1 MDRFTNEKIIGDV
14 KENNDIVAVVSEYVN
29 LKQSGR
35 SFTGLCPFHSEKTPS
50 FTVSREKQLFYCFGC
65 GAGGDVLSFIMRIEN
80 LSFGAALRFLAERA
94 NLQLPEFEPS
104 PTRQKQ
110 EEERERL
117 YRLNAFAAEFYR
129 KILWQTKTGE
139 KAVAYLEARGITR
152 ATAEKF
158 GLGYAPPQWTALVG
172 LFRKKG
178 VALDEAEKA
187 GLVCGGA
194 EGYYDRFR
202 DRLLFPIT
210 DPRGRVIGFGGRLLG
225 DGQPKYLNSPETAV
239 YQKSRCLYGLAEA
252 REGIRRQGRVIIVE
266 GYMDVIQAHQHGFN
280 EVVASSGTA
289 LTPEQVRLLKRFSD
303 QVLIAYDADAA
314 GEAATIRGLDLLAAA
329 GAEVRVV
336 RLPAGED
343 PDSLLKK
350 EGAAGFRRYLAESVD
365 LFTFKLA
372 YILEKSDLATPTGK
386 AQAVQRVFPLLAQV
400 PNEIAREDYL
410 KQTAA
415 AVGVSE
421 TSVYDQW
428 RIYKYNL
435 RKNKQRLDIKN
446 NRRHTN
452 DIAPERRQ
460 PTAGTAGEKELL
472 PLERQL
478 LRGCLQ
484 EKDFF
489 ARIRRTLKEIKFSDL
504 LYDSLRQQ
512 LADENRP
519 GEWPPPADAF
529 PPETRGLYLELLAET
544 EMNPLPVDLDG
555 CLKRLRQRQLTEE
568 IRRLEQEVAASLDGQ
583 ADGVPPHKLQ
593 ENLALLNE
601 LHKKFREEFPT
612 FAGLI

>member
-1 MDRFTNEKIIGDV
+1 MDRLTNEKIISDV

-94 NLQLPEFEPS
+94 NMRLPEFEPS
-104 PTRQKQ
+104 PTGQKQ
-110 EEERERL
+110 KEERERL
-117 YRLNAFAAEFYR
+117 YRLNAFAAEFYK

-158 GLGYAPPQWTALVG
+158 GLGYAPPQWRALVG

-178 VALDEAEKA
+178 VPLDEAEKA

-210 DPRGRVIGFGGRLLG
+210 DPRGRVIGFGGRILG
-225 DGQPKYLNSPETAV
+225 EGQPKYLNSPETV
-239 YQKSRCLYGLAEA
+239 LYQKSRSLYGLAEA

-266 GYMDVIQAHQHGFN
+266 GYMDVIQAHQHGID

-289 LTPEQVRLLKRFSD
+289 LTPEQVRLLKRYSD
-303 QVLIAYDADAA
+303 KVFIAYDADAA

-350 EGAAGFRRYLAESVD
+350 EGAAGFRRYVAESVD

-372 YILEKSDLATPTGK
+372 YILEKADLATPTGK
-386 AQAVQRVFPLLAQV
+386 AQAVQRVFPLLTQMQ
-400 PNEIAREDYL
+400 NEIAREAYL

-421 TSVYDQW
+421 ASIYDQW

-446 NRRHTN
+446 NQRHTN
-452 DIAPERRQ
+452 DIAPARRRQ
-460 PTAGTAGEKELL
+460 PDALAGEKELL
-472 PLERQL
+472 PLEREL

-489 ARIRRTLKEIKFSDL
+489 ARIRRTLIEIKFSAP
-504 LYDSLRQQ
+504 LYDRLRQQ
-512 LADENRP
+512 LVEWDLS

-529 PPETRGLYLELLAET
+529 PPEIRGLYMELLAENQ
-544 EMNPLPVDLDG
+544 MNPLPVDLDG

-568 IRRLEQEVAASLDGQ
+568 IRRLEQEVAVSLDGQ
-583 ADGVPPHKLQ
+583 VEGVSPLKLQ

-601 LHKKFREEFPT
+601 LHKKLREEFPT
-612 FAGLI
+612 FSGLI

>member
-1 MDRFTNEKIIGDV
+1 MDRLTNEKIISDV
-14 KENNDIVAVVSEYVN
+14 KENNDIVAVISEYVN
-29 LKQSGR
+29 LKQRGR

-65 GAGGDVLSFIMRIEN
+65 GAGGDVLTFIMRIEN
-80 LSFGAALRFLAERA
+80 LTFGPALRLLAERA
-94 NLQLPEFEPS
+94 NIQLPEVQLS
-104 PTRQKQ
+104 PTGKKQK
-110 EEERERL
+110 EERERL
-117 YRLNAFAAEFYR
+117 YRLNAFAAAFYQ
-129 KILWQTKTGE
+129 KILWQTKTGT

-152 ATAEKF
+152 AAAEKF

-194 EGYYDRFR
+194 EGFYDRFR

-210 DPRGRVIGFGGRLLG
+210 DPRGRIIGFGGRLLG
-225 DGQPKYLNSPETAV
+225 DGQPKYLNSPETLI
-239 YQKSRCLYGLAEA
+239 YQKNRSLYGLAEA
-252 REGIRRQGRVIIVE
+252 REGIRRRGQVIVVE
-266 GYMDVIQAHQHGFN
+266 GYMDVIEAHQQGID

-289 LTPEQVRLLKRFSD
+289 LTPEQVRLLKRYSD
-303 QVLIAYDADAA
+303 KVFIAYDADAA

-329 GAEVRVV
+329 GADVPVI

-350 EGAAGFRRYLAESVD
+350 EGAAGFRRYMAESVD

-372 YILEKSDLATPTGK
+372 YILENADLATPTGK
-386 AQAVQRVFPLLAQV
+386 ARAVQRVFPLLTQV
-400 PNEIAREDYL
+400 KNEIMREAYL

-421 TSVYDQW
+421 TTIYDQW
-428 RIYKYNL
+428 RIYRYNL

-446 NRRHTN
+446 NQRHTN
-452 DIAPERRQ
+452 GIADDQ
-460 PTAGTAGEKELL
+460 PQPAAPAGEKELL
-472 PLERQL
+472 QLERQL

-484 EKDFF
+484 EKDYF
-489 ARIRRTLKEIKFSDL
+489 ARIKRTLIEFGFSTPLYEI
-504 LYDSLRQQ
+504 LRQQ
-512 LADENRP
+512 LMEWDLS
-519 GEWPPPADAF
+519 GEWPPPASAF
-529 PPETRGLYLELLAET
+529 PPETRALYVELLT
-544 EMNPLPVDLDG
+544 ENQMNPLPVDLEG
-555 CLKRLRQRQLTEE
+555 CLQRLRQRRLTDE
-568 IRRLEQEVAASLDGQ
+568 IRRLQQEVAVSLEQQ
-583 ADGVPPHKLQ
+583 AEGTSPAKLQ

-601 LHKKFREEFPT
+601 LHKKLREEFPT
-612 FAGLI
+612 FSGLT